1 MDPVSPATPLISL
14 TAVAI
19 DTETTGLDPRY
30 ARLVQVAAIRMTGAE
45 IEAGETYDSLV
56 NPGVPIPP
64 ASSAVHGIRD
74 EQVQSARGFQ
84 AVWQDFDAFLGEQV
98 LIGYRTGFDITVMK
112 RECGLAG
119 IPWRDRHWL
128 CVQTLA
134 RLVAPAAMAA
144 DSLES
149 LCEWLGVTIEGRH
162 TALGDAKAAAGIWAG
177 LLPQLRRKGIR
188 TLGEALAASARLIN
202 AESHEIA
209 QLAKDCEAD
218 ASPLRPASPPTR
230 IDSYAY
236 RHRLGDVMSA
246 PPVFAPGHTSPIDG
260 AKLLLDKKVSSVLVE
275 AEGATGIVTERD
287 LLRAL
292 AARNETAGAASSLGD
307 IMSRPLQSLPAST
320 HLYLAIGRMNRLGV
334 RHLAVTG
341 TDGSIVGMVTPRN
354 LLRSRANEALILG
367 DEIEAATDG
376 AGLAAARAKLPVLA
390 RGLIEDE
397 LDARGICAVIS
408 AELCNLTRRSAEI
421 AEARMMA
428 AGQGKP
434 PVPYAVMVLGS
445 GGRGESLLSPDQDNA
460 IVYERGEPGGA
471 EDKWFETLGTHI
483 ADLLDDA
490 GVPYCKGGIM
500 ARNAAWRKSR
510 EGWLATIDEW
520 VRKSRPQDLLNVD
533 IFFDGVAVHGDTALA
548 DAIWRH
554 AYRRAHGSVVFQ
566 KLLTELAR
574 DWRSPLGM
582 FGGFRGDQGSR
593 TDLKLGGLMPIFTGA
608 RVLSIRHRILARSSS
623 ERLRGAVAAGF
634 LSDDTADKV
643 IGAHEAILKSILTQ
657 QLKDSNAGVPLSN
670 LVETGSLP
678 ARDRRRLRQ
687 AVRDIDALAD
697 AVSEARL

>member
-1 MDPVSPATPLISL
+1 
-14 TAVAI
+14 
-19 DTETTGLDPRY
+19 
-30 ARLVQVAAIRMTGAE
+30 MTGAD
-45 IEAGETYDSLV
+45 IKTGETYDSLI
-56 NPGVPIPP
+56 NPAVPIPP
-64 ASSAVHGIRD
+64 VSSAVHGIRD
-74 EQVQSARGFQ
+74 EHVQTARGFQ
-84 AVWQDFDAFLGEQV
+84 AVWEEFDAFLGEQV

-119 IPWRDRHWL
+119 IAWRDRHWL
-128 CVQTLA
+128 CVQALA
-134 RLVAPAAMAA
+134 RLVAPATMAA

-149 LCEWLGVTIEGRH
+149 LCAWLGVTIEGRH
-162 TALGDAKAAAGIWAG
+162 TALGDARAAADIWAG

-188 TLGEALAASARLIN
+188 TLGEALAASGRLID

-218 ASPLRPASPPTR
+218 ASPLRPAPPPVR

-236 RHRLGDVMSA
+236 RQRLGDVMSA
-246 PPVFAPGHTSPIDG
+246 PPVFAPSDASPVDA
-260 AKLLLDKKVSSVLVE
+260 AKLLLDKKVSSALVE

-287 LLRAL
+287 LLRVL
-292 AARNETAGAASSLGD
+292 AGRNEHSSLGD
-307 IMSRPLQSLPAST
+307 IMSRPLQLLPAST
-320 HLYLAIGRMNRLGV
+320 HIYLAIARMNRLGV

-341 TDGSIVGMVTPRN
+341 TDGGIVGMVTPRN

-367 DEIEAATDG
+367 DEIEATADG
-376 AGLAAARAKLPVLA
+376 AGLAAVRAKLPALA

-397 LDARGICAVIS
+397 LDAHSICAVIS

-421 AEARMMA
+421 AEGRMVA
-428 AGQGKP
+428 SGQGKP

-510 EGWLATIDEW
+510 EGWLTTIDEW

-533 IFFDGVAVHGDTALA
+533 IFFDGVAVHGDEALA

-554 AYRRAHGSVVFQ
+554 AYQRAHGSVVFQ

-582 FGGFRGDQGSR
+582 FGGFRRDQGSR

-634 LSDDTADKV
+634 LSEDTADKM

-670 LVETGSLP
+670 LVETGALP

-687 AVRDIDALAD
+687 AVRDIDALVD